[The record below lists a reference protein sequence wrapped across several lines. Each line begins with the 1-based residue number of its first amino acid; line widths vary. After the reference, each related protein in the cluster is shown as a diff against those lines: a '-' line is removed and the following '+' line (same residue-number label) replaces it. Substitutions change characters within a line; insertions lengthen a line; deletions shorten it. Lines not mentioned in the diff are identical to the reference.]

1 MMKKFISI
9 FTAAAVFLCGCD
21 QSEGGISATEEPQQ
35 SAVGTPAITESI
47 QPPVTENS
55 PVSSESTVTGTAEEF
70 PFDGIEL
77 PPDSP
82 TYGNLP
88 ANVKE
93 KGTNAFFCCDE
104 NGEIYYA
111 DLADNGFLYHLNNG
125 KPEKLADQPASW
137 ITAVGDDIFFISP
150 KGSLISG
157 TGETAPKGAVYRYS
171 KTEERCEVYLNEDN
185 VVCLH
190 AAADGLYYGTKG
202 ETVYEGGSGTA
213 EVLEYFRSFQ
223 SDTSEKQD
231 VNYRLEAGGYH
242 LKPDL
247 ERNVYCMTNGE
258 TSVDIAAG
266 DTMLFVNSCVC
277 QNKIYAFFRYTFR
290 ILDVETGEMRVYKK
304 ADFDPLFG
312 GNAPEI
318 SGYTVLGNCVYLC
331 FESGI
336 IVKIDENAALSFYLC
351 GNGSDI
357 ALLQLYTDGSNLYGC
372 SSGAIY
378 KIVISEEETGKYTVS
393 ELREE
398 TE

>member
-1 MMKKFISI
+1 MKKFISML
-9 FTAAAVFLCGCD
+9 TAAVIFLCGCD
-21 QSEGGISATEEPQQ
+21 QSENRTSATEKPQQ
-35 SAVGTPAITESI
+35 SVIGSPAITEGS
-47 QPPVTENS
+47 QPSVTEN
-55 PVSSESTVTGTAEEF
+55 PPISSEPTITGMIEEF

-111 DLADNGFLYHLNNG
+111 NLADNGFLYHLNNG

-150 KGSLISG
+150 KGSLTSG
-157 TGETAPKGAVYRYS
+157 TGETAPKGSVYRYS
-171 KTEERCEVYLNEDN
+171 KTEGRCEVYLNEDN

-190 AAADGLYYGTKG
+190 AAADGLYYGTRG
-202 ETVYEGGSGTA
+202 EFVYESGTGTA
-213 EVLEYFRSFQ
+213 AVAEYFRGFQ
-223 SDTSEKQD
+223 SDVSIKQD
-231 VNYRLEAGGYH
+231 MNYWLEAGGYH
-242 LKPDL
+242 LKPNM

-258 TSVDIAAG
+258 TFVDIAAG
-266 DTMLFVNSCVC
+266 DTMLFVNSCVY
-277 QNKIYAFFRYTFR
+277 QNKLYAFFRNTFR
-290 ILDVETGEMRVYKK
+290 VLDLETGEMRVYTKV
-304 ADFDPLFG
+304 DFDPFFG

-318 SGYTVLGNCVYLC
+318 SGYTVLGDCAYLC

-336 IVKIDENAALSFYLC
+336 IVKIDENAELSFYLC
-351 GNGSDI
+351 GNRSGI
-357 ALLQLYTDGSNLYGC
+357 VLLQLYTDGSHLYGC
-372 SSGAIY
+372 SSSGLY
-378 KIVISEEETGKYTVS
+378 KIVISEEEPGKYAAF
-393 ELREE
+393 ELGEE

>member
-1 MMKKFISI
+1 MKKYISML
-9 FTAAAVFLCGCD
+9 TAAVILLCGCD
-21 QSEGGISATEEPQQ
+21 QSEGGTFVTEEPRQP
-35 SAVGTPAITESI
+35 AVSTPAITENT
-47 QPPVTENS
+47 QPPVTENP
-55 PVSSESTVTGTAEEF
+55 PVSSEPTVTGTIEEF
-70 PFDGIEL
+70 PFDGIAL
-77 PPDSP
+77 PSDSP

-111 DLADNGFLYHLNNG
+111 NLADNGFLYHLSSG

-137 ITAVGDDIFFISP
+137 ITAVGNDIFFISP
-150 KGSLISG
+150 KGSLTSG
-157 TGETAPKGAVYRYS
+157 TGETAPKGTVYRYS
-171 KTEERCEVYLNEDN
+171 KTEELCEVYLNEDD

-190 AAADGLYYGTKG
+190 AAADGLYYGTRGK
-202 ETVYEGGSGTA
+202 TVYENGSGTA
-213 EVLEYFRSFQ
+213 EVSEYFKSFQ

-231 VNYRLEAGGYH
+231 VNYRLEAGGYS
-242 LKPDL
+242 LKPDP
-247 ERNVYCMTNGE
+247 ERNVYCMTNGD

-266 DTMLFVNSCVC
+266 DTMLFVNSCVY

-290 ILDVETGEMRVYKK
+290 ILDLETGEMRVYKK

-318 SGYTVLGNCVYLC
+318 SGYTVLGGCVYLC

-336 IVKIDENAALSFYLC
+336 IVKIDENAELSFYLC
-351 GNGSDI
+351 GNRSGI
-357 ALLQLYTDGSNLYGC
+357 MLLQLYTDGSNLYGC
-372 SSGAIY
+372 SSGGIY
-378 KIVISEEETGKYTVS
+378 KIAISEEEAAKYAVF
-393 ELREE
+393 ELGEE